1 MLTIKTTLT
10 SASLAP
16 RRSLL
21 LALPALLAPGVTAPL
36 TLSEFPSHHL
46 LPPGFSPPLHEG
58 PAPGASA
65 NWGLFKRRYLS
76 AEGRL
81 VDSDNGGVS
90 HSEGQA
96 WGMFLAVAMDDR
108 AAFDQIMAWTRTNL
122 AIRGDR
128 LLAWRYRAFP
138 NAGVDDLNA
147 ATDADLF
154 HAWAL
159 LRAEQRWPNRGY
171 QAMAQGVA
179 ADILRFA
186 CRQFDGRVL
195 LMPGAWGFDHPNHLV
210 LNPSYYVFPALEA
223 LAAAFPRMP
232 WRAVLHEGERMMAQA
247 RFGQWDL
254 PADWVT
260 LRRRGGALQ
269 PEPGRGERFGYDAV
283 RIPLYLAWS
292 GRWDSPVLSRATR
305 FWSEPA
311 HPFLPAW
318 VQLSTGA
325 ISPFAASG
333 GVGAI
338 QLLAAAAPSAPTQPA
353 RIPPRGADQGYYS
366 GALALLAAV
375 ARAEAPSTA
384 RAAA

>member
-1 MLTIKTTLT
+1 VG
-10 SASLAP
+10 AAP
-16 RRSLL
+16 SY
-21 LALPALLAPGVTAPL
+21 
-36 TLSEFPSHHL
+36 HL
-46 LPPGFSPPLHEG
+46 LPPGSSPLIDQG
-58 PAPGASA
+58 LAPATSA
-65 NWGLFKRRYLS
+65 HWGLFKRRFLS
-76 AEGRL
+76 AQGRF
-81 VDSDNGGVS
+81 VDSDNGGIS

-108 AAFDQIMAWTRTNL
+108 PAFDQIMAWTRANL

-159 LRAEQRWPNRGY
+159 LRAEQRWPGQGY
-171 QAMAQGVA
+171 RAMAQGIA
-179 ADILRFA
+179 SDILRFA

-195 LMPGAWGFDHPNHLV
+195 LMPGAWGFDHPDHLV

-223 LAAAFPRMP
+223 LAAAFPHTA
-232 WRAVLHEGERMMAQA
+232 WQALLHEGDRMMAGA
-247 RFGQWDL
+247 RFGQWQL

-269 PEPGRGERFGYDAV
+269 PEPGRGDRFGYDAV

-292 GRWDSPVLSRATR
+292 GRWDSPLLSRTTR
-305 FWSEPA
+305 FWSDPA
-311 HPFLPAW
+311 HPYLPAW
-318 VQLSTGA
+318 VQLSTGG
-325 ISPFAASG
+325 ISPFPASQ

-338 QLLAAAAPSAPTQPA
+338 QTLTGPSPRGLVAAP
-353 RIPPRGADQGYYS
+353 RIPSPAADHGYYS
-366 GALALLAAV
+366 SALALLAAV
-375 ARAEAPSTA
+375 ARSEAPPMA
-384 RAAA
+384 RSGA